1 MAERF
6 PGGPVAAAP
15 RGSGEMSGKASGK
28 SSGKSSGKTSGEA
41 SGREAGWR
49 RSGTDSGLRA
59 RVSAAVRGFVRPI
72 AGAPLVRNHG
82 HLLLGAAGVV
92 AALALRIPRFDFVS
106 GDVRMWIADWYTF
119 IVSHGYFSA
128 MEHEFSNHN
137 VPYLYLLTLVGLAAP
152 DLGALYTVKVVPLVF
167 DFVLAFFVGKCVS
180 VRYPESKTIPV
191 AAGVAVLLAPTVVT
205 NASQWGQTEAIYTSC
220 LVACVYFLLRG
231 RQAPA
236 FLAYGFAFSF
246 KLQAIFL
253 TPLFLWLLVKR
264 AVDWRYFFLSPL
276 VWLALLVPAWFHGRP
291 FLDLLT
297 IYFRQMGQDKW
308 LVSQAANLYEWLP
321 WGFYIYRPWFLAF
334 AAAVLLAVTVAIY
347 RTKAPITP
355 ERIVLL
361 AAFCLLLVPYIT
373 PNMHDRYFFPADI
386 LSIVLAFF
394 FPRFWYA
401 PIVVVLVSYNN
412 YFEYFYEREL
422 VPLRWVPAPMG
433 VVLLLV
439 GIFLFRHLNGRAP
452 GRFPERFPGR
462 RNDGPPRAVGAEEP
476 DPAG

>member
-6 PGGPVAAAP
+6 PGGPVAERP
-15 RGSGEMSGKASGK
+15 PPP
-28 SSGKSSGKTSGEA
+28 GEA
-41 SGREAGWR
+41 ADRRRPGTAPGWR
-49 RSGTDSGLRA
+49 GRLSAGLR
-59 RVSAAVRGFVRPI
+59 RAARPI
-72 AGAPLVRNHG
+72 VGTKLVRDHG
-82 HLLLGAAGVV
+82 HLLLGAAGVL
-92 AALALRIPRFDFVS
+92 AAIALRIPLFDFVS

-152 DLGALYTVKVVPLVF
+152 GLGALYTVKVVPLVF
-167 DFVLAFFVGKCVS
+167 DFALAFFVGKCVS
-180 VRYPESKTIPV
+180 VRHPRSKTIPV

-220 LVACVYFLLRG
+220 LVACLYFLLRG
-231 RQAPA
+231 RPGWA

-276 VWLALLVPAWFHGRP
+276 VWLVLLVPAWFHGRP

-297 IYFRQMGQDKW
+297 IYTRQMGQDKW

-334 AAAVLLAVTVAIY
+334 AAAVLLAVTIAIH

-361 AAFCLLLVPYIT
+361 AAFCVLLVPYIT
-373 PNMHDRYFFPADI
+373 PNMHDRYFFSADI
-386 LSIVLAFF
+386 LTIVLAFF

-401 PIVVVLVSYNN
+401 PLVVVFVSYNN

-439 GIFLFRHLNGRAP
+439 GIFLFRHLNGRVDRP
-452 GRFPERFPGR
+452 VNGRDGSSTAFR
-462 RNDGPPRAVGAEEP
+462 RGGPDA
-476 DPAG
+476 AG

>member
-6 PGGPVAAAP
+6 PGGPIAEAP
-15 RGSGEMSGKASGK
+15 RATGEMSGKPSGR
-28 SSGKSSGKTSGEA
+28 SSGE
-41 SGREAGWR
+41 EAGKEAGRR
-49 RSGTDSGLRA
+49 RSGTDSGLRG
-59 RVSAAVRGFVRPI
+59 RVSAAVGAFVRGFVRPI
-72 AGAPLVRNHG
+72 AGAPLVRDHG
-82 HLLLGAAGVV
+82 HLLLGAAGVL
-92 AALALRIPRFDFVS
+92 AALWLRIPLFDFVS

-167 DFVLAFFVGKCVS
+167 DFSLAFFVGKCVS
-180 VRYPESKTIPV
+180 VRYPQSKTIPV

-220 LVACVYFLLRG
+220 LVACIYFLLRG

-276 VWLALLVPAWFHGRP
+276 VWLVLLVPAWFHGRP

-297 IYFRQMGQDKW
+297 IYARQMGQDKW

-334 AAAVLLAVTVAIY
+334 AAAVLLSVTVAIY

-361 AAFCLLLVPYIT
+361 AAFCVLLVPYIT
-373 PNMHDRYFFPADI
+373 PNMHDRYFFAADI

-401 PIVVVLVSYNN
+401 PLVIVLVSYNN

-433 VVLLLV
+433 AVLLLL
-439 GIFLFRHLNGRAP
+439 GIFLFRHLDGRAP
-452 GRFPERFPGR
+452 ERGPDRAKDGG
-462 RNDGPPRAVGAEEP
+462 GPPRAVGAGEP